1 VFVWYLPFALLIF
14 LRPRLTY
21 SEKIICFFKF
31 LFKRKTIILQD
42 WNCTFFFSRNTSVEN
57 RTKADTGKQVE
68 NTKARNNNA
77 EGTRQINSV
86 TFEEGVP
93 ELRV

>member
-1 VFVWYLPFALLIF
+1 L
-14 LRPRLTY
+14 
-21 SEKIICFFKF
+21 
-31 LFKRKTIILQD
+31 
-42 WNCTFFFSRNTSVEN
+42 N